1 MKKINLLF
9 LAPNWRVSLIHTFQ
23 DALNSRAPGSSI
35 AGADSNIYSP
45 ALRALDTKIN
55 IPRFDHP
62 DCLKSL
68 LAFSTEKSI
77 SAIVPLTN
85 RAIEYLDKNRK
96 SFTNLG
102 IRLYINNSEV
112 ISICH
117 DKEKLSNFFQE
128 KGIPTPSSF
137 NPSSPNFP
145 LISKPKKGEGGKNCF
160 VINDQVDLDYCKAKF
175 PNQLLQ
181 QFIKGDEYTI
191 DWFSDSSGTPFV
203 VVPRKRIETKA
214 GEVTLSQIEMDE
226 RIIEEAKKMAE
237 VLGLKGPCNL
247 QGIKESSGRFLF
259 TDINLRFGSGSVH
272 SISQGANIPNL
283 IFKELAGEKLEFN
296 PTSIKDGSVMSR
308 YNDGFYF

>member
-23 DALNSRAPGSSI
+23 NALNSFAPGNDI

-45 ALRALDTKIN
+45 ALKTLDTKLN

-68 LAFSTEKSI
+68 LTFCREKSI
-77 SAIVPLTN
+77 NAIIPLTN

-96 SFTNLG
+96 PFTDLS
-102 IRLYINNSEV
+102 IRLYINNSEI

-128 KGIPTPSSF
+128 KGIPTPSPFDLLS
-137 NPSSPNFP
+137 PSFP

-160 VINDQVDLDYCKAKF
+160 VINDQVDLDYCQAKF
-175 PNQLLQ
+175 PNQILQ
-181 QFIKGDEYTI
+181 QFIEGDEYTI
-191 DWFSDSSGTPFV
+191 DWFSDSSGLPLV
-203 VVPRKRIETKA
+203 VIPRKRIETRA
-214 GEVTLSQIEMDE
+214 GEVTLSQIDLNQG
-226 RIIEEAKKMAE
+226 IIEQAKKMAA

-247 QGIKESSGRFLF
+247 QGFKESSGRFLF

-272 SISQGANIPNL
+272 SISQGADIPNL

-296 PTSIKDGSVMSR
+296 LTSIKDGSVMSR
-308 YNDGFYF
+308 YNDGFFF